1 MAQKFEDTKTA
12 MTNENGDKSSESN
25 AMSNDS
31 KGQTLN
37 EEPMNQ
43 EIVTSDSDNA
53 NLPKKTE
60 SNEQSEANDVT
71 KSSKLSANNLQ
82 DRIKNFLRSDTKQQT
97 DKNQEVDVSAKIN
110 SEYYLDDEYTEHFLP
125 QQVDTTD
132 VAGELIQV
140 TTSFTFFLFN
150 QAHEIG
156 FYRFQVD
163 FIIMYCYQTRHNYTR
178 GAEIWK
184 NNSEEKIR
192 GVI

>member
-12 MTNENGDKSSESN
+12 MTNENADKSSEKN
-25 AMSNDS
+25 ATSNDS
-31 KGQTLN
+31 KKQTLN

-53 NLPKKTE
+53 NLPKNTE
-60 SNEQSEANDVT
+60 SNEATDVT

-140 TTSFTFFLFN
+140 TALHLHFFI
-150 QAHEIG
+150 QS
-156 FYRFQVD
+156 
-163 FIIMYCYQTRHNYTR
+163 
-178 GAEIWK
+178 K
-184 NNSEEKIR
+184 SS
-192 GVI
+192 

>member
-12 MTNENGDKSSESN
+12 MTNENGDKSSENN

-53 NLPKKTE
+53 NLPKNTE
-60 SNEQSEANDVT
+60 SNEQSGANDVT

-140 TTSFTFFLFN
+140 TIHFF
-150 QAHEIG
+150 
-156 FYRFQVD
+156 
-163 FIIMYCYQTRHNYTR
+163 
-178 GAEIWK
+178 
-184 NNSEEKIR
+184 
-192 GVI
+192 

>member
-12 MTNENGDKSSESN
+12 MTNENGDKSSENN

-140 TTSFTFFLFN
+140 TTSFTFF
-150 QAHEIG
+150 
-156 FYRFQVD
+156 
-163 FIIMYCYQTRHNYTR
+163 FIQ
-178 GAEIWK
+178 
-184 NNSEEKIR
+184 SSS
-192 GVI
+192 

>member
-12 MTNENGDKSSESN
+12 MTNENADKSSEKN
-25 AMSNDS
+25 ATSNDS
-31 KGQTLN
+31 KKQTLN

-53 NLPKKTE
+53 NLPKNTE
-60 SNEQSEANDVT
+60 SNEQSGANDVT

-140 TTSFTFFLFN
+140 TLHLHFFYSIKLMKLVFL
-150 QAHEIG
+150 
-156 FYRFQVD
+156 
-163 FIIMYCYQTRHNYTR
+163 
-178 GAEIWK
+178 
-184 NNSEEKIR
+184 
-192 GVI
+192 

>member
-12 MTNENGDKSSESN
+12 MTNENGDKSSENN

-60 SNEQSEANDVT
+60 SNEQREANDVT

-140 TTSFTFFLFN
+140 TTLFTFFLFN

-156 FYRFQVD
+156 F
-163 FIIMYCYQTRHNYTR
+163 FIGFKWTL
-178 GAEIWK
+178 
-184 NNSEEKIR
+184 S
-192 GVI
+192 